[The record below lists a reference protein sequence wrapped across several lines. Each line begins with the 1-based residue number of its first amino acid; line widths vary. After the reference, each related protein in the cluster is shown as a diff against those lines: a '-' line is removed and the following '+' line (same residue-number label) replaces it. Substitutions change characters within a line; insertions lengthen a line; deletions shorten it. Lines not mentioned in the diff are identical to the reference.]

1 MQYMTNQ
8 QVFDKVLEHSRQMT
22 ERCVFVQEKEQ
33 CAYRGNNGNKC
44 FVGALIPD
52 ELYNPAI
59 ECTDAEN
66 AIDILYMLDKF
77 ESIDFLNRL
86 QTIHDSYF
94 NNREEELM
102 KLARVNNL
110 TYTPPTQN

>member
-1 MQYMTNQ
+1 MEYMTNQ

-22 ERCVFVQEKEQ
+22 EQCYDEKLNS
-33 CAYRGNNGNKC
+33 CAYRDGKGNKC

-59 ECTDAEN
+59 ESTDAEN

-86 QTIHDSYF
+86 QTIHDSSF
-94 NNREEELM
+94 DNREEKLM
-102 KLARVNNL
+102 FIAKEYGLN
-110 TYTPPTQN
+110 YTPPTQN